1 MKKGIFKVLILIQI
15 MVSNSLIAQTDYFQ
29 IGSGISSNAL
39 KWSLYSLFIIVMLS
53 WLWWVLKSQIHS
65 FTLAD
70 NDKEK
75 DEIMFVGIRAILI
88 FIVFFVFYTKLI
100 F

>member
-1 MKKGIFKVLILIQI
+1 MKKSIFKIFILIQI
-15 MVSNSLIAQTDYFQ
+15 IASNKIFAQTDYFY
-29 IGSGISSNAL
+29 IGSGIRSNTL
-39 KWSLYSLFIIVMLS
+39 KMSLYTLFIIVMIS
-53 WLWWVLKSQIHS
+53 WLWWVIKGQINS
-65 FTLAD
+65 YTLAD
-70 NDKEK
+70 KDKEK